1 MQGGLV
7 NRSTSQDRVRTV
19 RLSVKAVERAQHSL
33 AQVAANPNLVNHEI
47 DRRSTEGDLT
57 SPESGEPFGAK
68 IGVPWDS
75 RSGPIRPTV
84 LSPLLSGEAL
94 FPAESSSNGS
104 DKRDAWS
111 TCLRRRG
118 AG

>member
-1 MQGGLV
+1 VQGGLV
-7 NRSTSQDRVRTV
+7 NGSTSQDRVRTV

-84 LSPLLSGEAL
+84 LSLLLSGE
-94 FPAESSSNGS
+94 ESSSVASFSNGLE
-104 DKRDAWS
+104 KQDA
-111 TCLRRRG
+111 
-118 AG
+118 

>member
-7 NRSTSQDRVRTV
+7 NGSTSQDRVRTV
-19 RLSVKAVERAQHSL
+19 RLGVKAVERAQHSL

-47 DRRSTEGDLT
+47 DRWSTEGDLT

-68 IGVPWDS
+68 IGVPWES

-84 LSPLLSGEAL
+84 LSLLLSVE
-94 FPAESSSNGS
+94 ESSSVASFSNGLE
-104 DKRDAWS
+104 KQDA
-111 TCLRRRG
+111 
-118 AG
+118 